1 MSEPAQNE
9 AATTMGPLQE
19 EARPIPIPEDQNKNE
34 SSDFLPKE
42 PDIPKESLFAKEPP
56 EPENIGY
63 KEVNQGQQPSSPD
76 YQPETAKQPRSTVVE
91 SPNSSVEQT
100 QSQPVVND
108 LEQPLIDQTAA
119 PGLPSVYEG
128 PEALGRKLSVLGV
141 ELAAIRTA
149 LKGRLAR
156 SLSGFNFPGKVR
168 SKG

>member
-1 MSEPAQNE
+1 MSEPAQHE

-56 EPENIGY
+56 EPENTGH
-63 KEVNQGQQPSSPD
+63 KEVNLGQQLPSSEQ
-76 YQPETAKQPRSTVVE
+76 QPETAEKPRVSVVE
-91 SPNSSVEQT
+91 NPNPDLPQT
-100 QSQPVVND
+100 QPQSSLSE
-108 LEQPLIDQTAA
+108 LEQPRIGQTAA
-119 PGLPSVYEG
+119 PGLPSVFDG
-128 PEALGRKLSVLGV
+128 PDAFGFKLSVLGV

-156 SLSGFNFPGKVR
+156 GLSGFNFPGKVR